1 MPEHRTVANATVAT
15 RRGARRRA
23 VRAAPRF
30 YYKGN
35 RLKQLRAF
43 CTIAKLG
50 TLSRA
55 AEALFLSQPSISL
68 QLSALEK
75 ELGARLIE
83 RRRRRVALTR
93 EGQALYDL
101 ALPLVEGLDSLDQQ
115 FRALSAGLA
124 GGELQHRRG
133 HVDDP
138 VPAAAARARVP
149 RAASRT

>member
-1 MPEHRTVANATVAT
+1 MPEHRTPKATS
-15 RRGARRRA
+15 RRL
-23 VRAAPRF
+23 AAAKTAAGPRPARF

-93 EGQALYDL
+93 EGQALYEL
-101 ALPLVEGLDSLDQQ
+101 ALPLVEGLDHLDQQ
-115 FRALSAGLA
+115 FHALNAGFAGRALNIAAG
-124 GGELQHRRG
+124 
-133 HVDDP
+133 
-138 VPAAAARARVP
+138 
-149 RAASRT
+149 ASPIQ

>member
-1 MPEHRTVANATVAT
+1 MARTID
-15 RRGARRRA
+15 RKARSGRA
-23 VRAAPRF
+23 APAAAPRF

-75 ELGARLIE
+75 ELGARLVE

-93 EGQALYDL
+93 EGQALYEL
-101 ALPLVEGLDSLDQQ
+101 ALPLVEGLDPLQE
-115 FRALSAGLA
+115 AEAVLSGAGATILPLSEHGA
-124 GGELQHRRG
+124 C
-133 HVDDP
+133 
-138 VPAAAARARVP
+138 
-149 RAASRT
+149 